1 MSGENLGQLI
11 DLVLDIVRDPSYR
24 TVGIAASG
32 TITVT
37 DLPSVADTF
46 QVHDQLFT
54 FKLARAVAGEVTIGA
69 SVTECCVNIALA
81 INIDLGTNFTATA
94 TAITVVVA
102 AKYVGESWNT
112 VVFSTT
118 ATDLTVTGSG
128 FFTGGS
134 YGNKIQDKI
143 NQAVADVSERILLPA
158 LSTRSTLTSDTT
170 ISYVAMPEDFQRNV
184 LSVWNETAKEEVRTY
199 LDVETLLYMAGSNRD
214 EAGQIIG
221 AALDLTTEM
230 LHYQHINA
238 TAQSLVVTY
247 HKKPALMAS
256 LTDVPACI
264 PADYRRALI
273 VPRACALI
281 FAEIEDGWE
290 QKKVDTAYYLG
301 QYEDGITSL
310 RRYILSLVKHTRVR
324 RTNQWI

>member
-1 MSGENLGQLI
+1 M
-11 DLVLDIVRDPSYR
+11 
-24 TVGIAASG
+24 
-32 TITVT
+32 
-37 DLPSVADTF
+37 
-46 QVHDQLFT
+46 
-54 FKLARAVAGEVTIGA
+54 
-69 SVTECCVNIALA
+69 
-81 INIDLGTNFTATA
+81 
-94 TAITVVVA
+94 VVA

-118 ATDLTVTGSG
+118 ATNLTVTGSG
-128 FFTGGS
+128 FLAGGS

-143 NQAVADVSERILLPA
+143 NQAVADISERILLPA
-158 LSTRSTLTSDTT
+158 LSTRAALTSDTT
-170 ISYVAMPEDFQRNV
+170 LGYVAMPEDFQRNM
-184 LSVWNETAKEEVRTY
+184 LSVWNATAKEEVKTY

-230 LHYQHINA
+230 LHYQYINA

-247 HKKPALMAS
+247 HKKPAIMTS
-256 LTDVPACI
+256 LTDVSACI
-264 PADYRRALI
+264 PADYRRKVI
-273 VPRACALI
+273 VPRACVLI

-290 QKKVDTAYYLG
+290 QKKVDTAYYLS
-301 QYEDGITSL
+301 QYEDGIASL